1 MFVENNSRTNWCPT
15 PGCPALFELENNQ
28 ETYKCPSCKNSYCL
42 RCRTESHKG
51 LTCAQVRE
59 MNNLPPEDKN
69 FMMFARGA
77 HYKQCPSCSFWV
89 EKSDGCDHMT
99 CRCKYEF
106 CYKCGGK
113 HGDCYCWYSNF
124 MFYHQFL
131 SLFHIFAKYSRS
143 KCISESWEKQ
153 GLWNLSNNLIP
164 SKMWVGNLYPGKL
177 LKNESQQE
185 VKW

>member
-1 MFVENNSRTNWCPT
+1 MEVKNFPIICPEEGCGSEITIGDIQEYIRGDLKDKYFEFSLHMFVENNSRTNWCPT

-113 HGDCYCWYSNF
+113 HGDCYC
-124 MFYHQFL
+124 
-131 SLFHIFAKYSRS
+131 
-143 KCISESWEKQ
+143 
-153 GLWNLSNNLIP
+153 
-164 SKMWVGNLYPGKL
+164 
-177 LKNESQQE
+177 
-185 VKW
+185 